1 MKASAKEGSKHPPPL
16 QLPHIAPS
24 RSLPA
29 IRPLRE
35 FDLRCVNLPMKSYDP
50 SNDKFLSQ
58 FFQRQHRIRALST
71 EPHQKSL
78 KT

>member
-1 MKASAKEGSKHPPPL
+1 MKPLAKEGTKQIL
-16 QLPHIAPS
+16 QLPHIRPS

-29 IRPLRE
+29 IRPLKE
-35 FDLRCVNLPMKSYDP
+35 FDLRCVNSRMKPYDP

-58 FFQRQHRIRALST
+58 FFERQTRIRALSS
-71 EPHQKSL
+71 EPLQKSM